1 MSEAM
6 ERLENFFD
14 SKIKGNAEA
23 FGVPVFY
30 NEDLDNLQKKINLNI
45 ANYEP
50 NLEKIAAIVDKDTHE
65 VLKSL
70 SANAGSIQ
78 RLADTVFTNFER
90 FVDLEPIKFND
101 VPVNQAT
108 FGENRITAMYEATR
122 ADYTNRIFELHKEA
136 MDFNER
142 NVNFNQ
148 AEHLLHMQ
156 NKLATS
162 DSLFSRGIDPTTI
175 VPITN
180 LVEKMKSGLVNIRDA
195 SVILINKL
203 KEVNEPDRLKGNNL
217 KDGKDPLYF
226 EVIVVYL
233 DYIYEVYALE
243 KMARK
248 IQSTVL
254 YFEQGTPIP
263 TKPVTRHSLE
273 ERLMDKFESDLIAT
287 NSGLKKTFKKI
298 DTQAKQDTVG
308 LEHYST
314 KATLTR
320 LKAVF
325 NDPQK
330 ANRELRTALNSAI

>member
-14 SKIKGNAEA
+14 SKITTNKEA
-23 FGVPVFY
+23 FGVPLFLT
-30 NEDLDNLQKKINLNI
+30 EDLKDLQRKITLN
-45 ANYEP
+45 NTKYQP
-50 NLEKIAAIVDKDTHE
+50 NLEKIAKIVDKDTHE

-70 SANAGSIQ
+70 STNAGSIQ
-78 RLADTVFTNFER
+78 TLADTVFTNFER
-90 FVDLEPIKFND
+90 FVDLEPIRIYLN
-101 VPVNQAT
+101 NEMSQGT
-108 FGENRITAMYEATR
+108 FGKDRIAAKYEDTR
-122 ADYTNRIFELHKEA
+122 ANYANRIFELHKEA
-136 MDFNER
+136 IDFTESK
-142 NVNFNQ
+142 VNFNQ

-175 VPITN
+175 VPITK
-180 LVEKMKSGLVNIRDA
+180 LVEKMKDEIEVIKQKSEILVD
-195 SVILINKL
+195 KL
-203 KEVNEPDRLKGNNL
+203 KKINEPSRLAGNNL

-243 KMARK
+243 KRARD
-248 IQSTVL
+248 IQATVL
-254 YFEQGTPIP
+254 QFEQATPEAQ
-263 TKPVTRHSLE
+263 KELTRKFKTDLE
-273 ERLMDKFESDLIAT
+273 AT

-308 LEHYST
+308 LKHYSP
-314 KATLTR
+314 KITLTR